1 MNSPGEVLGDVYI
14 EELDAADP
22 LHWSPVDNDGG
33 VLTGPPPEIH
43 HHLLGLTD
51 VQRCCCCDTS

>member
-1 MNSPGEVLGDVYI
+1 MNSPGEVLGDVYA

-22 LHWSPVDNDGG
+22 LHWSPINGDGG

-43 HHLLGLTD
+43 HHLVLLMF
-51 VQRCCCCDTS
+51 RERLLL